1 LARDRALRSCS
12 TAAAMVQPAVQR
24 LAWADMVDTD
34 SDDEGVAQERCQLPQ
49 QTPRPVP
56 QRRQQRQKQM
66 KNQQPQR
73 QGQQRQPKSPKS
85 PTSPLED
92 SPPNSDPLEWERR
105 QQRREDAVRK
115 TKALPLY
122 LATLKI
128 CHVEGD
134 EGRPQTPTPSDRSL
148 RKRMWETDVAQWKEQ
163 MRLHCECYKRHLTTE
178 EVKAIQRKSER

>member
-1 LARDRALRSCS
+1 
-12 TAAAMVQPAVQR
+12 MVQPAVQR

-49 QTPRPVP
+49 Q
-56 QRRQQRQKQM
+56 RQQRQKLM
-66 KNQQPQR
+66 KNQQQQR
-73 QGQQRQPKSPKS
+73 QRQQRQPRSPKS
-85 PTSPLED
+85 PTSPLEEG
-92 SPPNSDPLEWERR
+92 PPNSDPLEWERR
-105 QQRREDAVRK
+105 QQRREEAVRK

-148 RKRMWETDVAQWKEQ
+148 RKRMWETEVA
-163 MRLHCECYKRHLTTE
+163 
-178 EVKAIQRKSER
+178 